1 MIIVSQNKKNI
12 VNFDSIFMVDAAPGT
27 VMRETEIKIFYYGV
41 GSHNR
46 TIATYRSEKQ
56 AQVVMEEMIRTISEG
71 KSVYRLPPDDP
82 DGALDC
88 GEIY

>member
-1 MIIVSQNKKNI
+1 
-12 VNFDSIFMVDAAPGT
+12 
-27 VMRETEIKIFYYGV
+27 
-41 GSHNR
+41 
-46 TIATYRSEKQ
+46 
-56 AQVVMEEMIRTISEG
+56 MEEMIRTISEG